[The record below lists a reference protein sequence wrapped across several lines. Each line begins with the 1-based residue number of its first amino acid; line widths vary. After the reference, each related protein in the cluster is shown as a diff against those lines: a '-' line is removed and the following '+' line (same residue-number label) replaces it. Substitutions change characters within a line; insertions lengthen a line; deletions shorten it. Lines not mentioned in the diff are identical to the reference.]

1 MNQENSTKSEI
12 KKTDVLFS
20 RNVEYNKNS
29 QANTTKLQANETK
42 YAQMHSSEACKLVIE
57 NVKYYLCP

>member
-1 MNQENSTKSEI
+1 M
-12 KKTDVLFS
+12 TDVLFS

-29 QANTTKLQANETK
+29 QANTTKLQANESK